1 MKIVVSSPT
10 RFHLYSLARELA
22 DLGEDVTVITVYPR
36 SKLDVEL
43 RRQAECA
50 PWLAPL
56 TWLAG
61 FAAGS
66 RFQVPLEWELVERFD
81 RWAANRLDAADVVV
95 ALSGRGLR
103 TLRAAH
109 GRRSLAVCDRGSA
122 HVEFQDRVLAE
133 EHARWGVPYR
143 HIDPRGISKELAE
156 YAEADLITVPS
167 TFAGRTFLDHGTSSS
182 RVAVVPYGVDLSRF
196 TPASDSRT
204 GENFRV
210 FFAGR
215 VSLRKGFPYLLEA
228 AKTMARLPG
237 FSLVVAGS
245 HSPEVEGLLAGTD
258 RWVRYVGHVDPKRLA
273 EFHRRASVFV
283 MPSIEEGMPVVL
295 LQAMASGV
303 PVIATPN
310 SGAEDLITDGTEGF
324 IVPPRSAQ
332 AISERLTL
340 LYGDPA
346 LRATMGQA
354 ARARVENFG
363 GWSAYARRALDVYKR
378 GRRPKEG

>member
-1 MKIVVSSPT
+1 VKIVVSSPT
-10 RFHLYSLARELA
+10 RFHLHDLARELA
-22 DLGEDVTVITVYPR
+22 HLGEDVTVFTVYPR
-36 SKLDVEL
+36 SKLDIGL

-66 RFQVPLEWELVERFD
+66 RFQVPLEWEQVERFD
-81 RWAANRLDAADVVV
+81 RWAAKRLDSADVVV

-103 TLRAAH
+103 TLRVA
-109 GRRSLAVCDRGSA
+109 RRGDSLAVCDRGSA

-143 HIDPRGISKELAE
+143 HLDPRGISKELAE

-167 TFAGRTFLDHGTSSS
+167 TFAGRTFLDHGISSS

-196 TPASDSRT
+196 TPARESRT
-204 GENFRV
+204 SDDFRV

-228 AKTMARLPG
+228 ARTMVRLPG

-245 HSPEVEGLLAGTD
+245 RSPEVEGLLTGTD
-258 RWVRYVGHVDPKRLA
+258 RWVRYVGHVDPVSLA
-273 EFHRRASVFV
+273 EFHRHASVFV

-340 LYGDPA
+340 LFGDPA

-354 ARARVENFG
+354 ARARVENLG

-378 GRRPKEG
+378 GRRPEEG

>member
-22 DLGEDVTVITVYPR
+22 NMGEDVTVFTVYPR

-122 HVEFQDRVLAE
+122 HVEFQDQILAE

-143 HIDPRGISKELAE
+143 HLDPRGISKELAE